1 MRKAHTSPILWGH
14 FKCPAPPA
22 HFKNGNSQAVR
33 IPADLADE
41 HTDSEL
47 EIERIGDEFRIRPT
61 RRPLAGVSSKFAQLS
76 LSFGAEDR
84 SDHEQTERDGLRRPA
99 Q

>member
-1 MRKAHTSPILWGH
+1 MSSPTRAL
-14 FKCPAPPA
+14 
-22 HFKNGNSQAVR
+22 KNGNSQAVR

-41 HTDSEL
+41 PADSEL

-61 RRPLAGVSSKFAQLS
+61 PRSLAGVSSKFAQLS
-76 LSFGAEDR
+76 LGFGAEDR
-84 SDHEQTERDGLRRPA
+84 SDHEQMEGDGLRRPA

>member
-1 MRKAHTSPILWGH
+1 MRKAHTSPILLGS
-14 FKCPAPPA
+14 FKCPSPPA
-22 HFKNGNSQAVR
+22 LLKDGNSRAVR

-41 HTDSEL
+41 HTDSEH

-76 LSFGAEDR
+76 LGFG
-84 SDHEQTERDGLRRPA
+84 GRRL
-99 Q
+99 